1 MLENTLRNHFP
12 NKCLY
17 YGPYSQHFLG
27 IRSRSMRKH
36 FDHHF
41 SPRIRS
47 RTFAD
52 LCDYFIKVEIKT
64 PLFNRNSDVLN
75 YKRYSKGSLASALSS
90 FDPRAFAPSNPTM
103 VIRSGPS
110 IFAEQSLILE
120 F

>member
-1 MLENTLRNHFP
+1 MLENTLRLNA
-12 NKCLY
+12 KRD

-36 FDHHF
+36 FVC
-41 SPRIRS
+41 
-47 RTFAD
+47 TFHWITIFHQGSD
-52 LCDYFIKVEIKT
+52 PVLLLICFCLSKT